1 MNSINPINEIIKCMK
16 TWYKNGLPIRWE
28 PIDKKIPMYLNI
40 AHSTQKRKKKAKIT
54 ELRQL

>member
-1 MNSINPINEIIKCMK
+1 MK